1 MSLNRTVLQNGC
13 VITLDKG
20 LGDFRRADVLIEGS
34 KIAAVGPDLAAG
46 DAEVRAWLKAWIPE
60 YVPPGGV
67 AGTPQG
73 AEPLLAL
80 RGR

>member
-34 KIAAVGPDLAAG
+34 KIAAAPLASMG
-46 DAEVRAWLKAWIPE
+46 NWRRQAERDCLGQIRPMFTATRSVMTKYR
-60 YVPPGGV
+60 
-67 AGTPQG
+67 
-73 AEPLLAL
+73 
-80 RGR
+80 